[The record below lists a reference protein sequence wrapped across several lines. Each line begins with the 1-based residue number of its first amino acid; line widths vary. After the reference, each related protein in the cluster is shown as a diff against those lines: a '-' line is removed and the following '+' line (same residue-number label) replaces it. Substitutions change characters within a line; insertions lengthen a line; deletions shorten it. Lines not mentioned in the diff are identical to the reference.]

1 MASALLRLT
10 PSNDGSCAV
19 MQRPR
24 SASIMQE
31 IGMFCLLA
39 LGIGLCLYFV
49 STALVGL
56 GILSDINVNFGARAM
71 LAYDGAPPKLEN
83 IGGIYPPMP
92 FFLVLVF
99 RDALLAAAIAGG
111 AVLAAALVFIGNMRR
126 QGRIGAGVE
135 WVYVVSILALPQ
147 MLYVLTQRI
156 DLCLTLCSFI
166 LTMWSIRIAEIHG
179 KTYHLI
185 ICGLSMAF
193 LYLCDTTTLLIC
205 LIFFPFIAHRG
216 RQTHNSVIAVLV
228 VTFLPL
234 LFFAGVQRPMSL
246 LITGIADPF
255 AQWTALLHVSQN
267 IASLE
272 ARPGDGHL
280 ADAALVIGRHLADN
294 WMLLT
299 PWFAAWG
306 VVMMRG
312 GIRLFGANLK
322 YLTAPLLYSGY
333 SIYQGTGIFESSSSA
348 LLIFPSMGLLVTG
361 QQIFSSKNG
370 PQRGNTVMALAM
382 VLALVG
388 GWQSMKHSSNIDE
401 QRFYQA
407 VFEQKHTDHWGDF
420 MHILSLLGG
429 PGEKG
434 LVLMDTERNLPL
446 VYFSGNP
453 RRFLLPYQLDYE
465 IGCSL
470 PASYVEYV
478 VVYGDP
484 RYDGVL
490 RKHPAALQGTLPG
503 FACIATIGK
512 RLVFKRVEATR

>member
-1 MASALLRLT
+1 MASALLRLE
-10 PSNDGSCAV
+10 PPNDGSSAV
-19 MQRPR
+19 KQMPR
-24 SASIMQE
+24 SASILQE

-39 LGIGLCLYFV
+39 LGFGLCLYFV
-49 STALVGL
+49 STTLVGL

-83 IGGIYPPMP
+83 IGGIYPPIP

-111 AVLAAALVFIGNMRR
+111 AVLAAALVFIGTLHR
-126 QGRIGAGVE
+126 QGHIGAGVK
-135 WVYVVSILALPQ
+135 WMYVISILALPQ

-166 LTMWSIRIAEIHG
+166 LTMWSIRVAEIHG

-193 LYLCDTTTLLIC
+193 LYLCDTTTMLIC
-205 LIFFPFIAHRG
+205 LLFFPFIARRG
-216 RQTHNSVIAVLV
+216 HQTHNSIIAVLV

-246 LITGIADPF
+246 LITGIEDPF
-255 AQWTALLHVSQN
+255 FQWTSLLRVSQN
-267 IASLE
+267 IASPE

-280 ADAALVIGRHLADN
+280 ADAALVIGHHLADN
-294 WMLLT
+294 WLLLA

-306 VVMMRG
+306 VVIMRG
-312 GIRLFGANLK
+312 GIRLLGENFK
-322 YLTAPLLYSGY
+322 YLAAPLLYSWY

-361 QQIFSSKNG
+361 QQIFSSGNY
-370 PQRGNTVMALAM
+370 PRRGNTVMTLAM

-388 GWQSMKHSSNIDE
+388 GWHSMKHSLNLDE
-401 QRFYQA
+401 QRFHKA
-407 VFEQKHTDHWGDF
+407 VFEQQHTDHWADF
-420 MHILSLLGG
+420 MNILSLLGG
-429 PGEKG
+429 QGEKG
-434 LVLMDTERNLPL
+434 LILMDTERNLPL

-453 RRFLLPYQLDYE
+453 QRFLLPYQLDYE

-490 RKHPAALQGTLPG
+490 RKHPTLLQDALPG
-503 FACIATIGK
+503 FECIATIGK
-512 RLVFKRVEATR
+512 RLVFKRVDTTR